1 MPQTLTHSVYF
12 TLKNSSTDSR
22 DQFLAACQ
30 EYLTDHPGCLHCA
43 IGTLADK
50 YDRPVNDREFD
61 VAIVAVFES
70 EAAHD
75 AYQVSDRHK
84 QFLSEQAANWSQVR
98 VFDVLGA

>member
-12 TLKNSSTDSR
+12 TLQDPSTDSR
-22 DQFLAACQ
+22 DRFLAACQ

-43 IGTLADK
+43 IGTLAEK
-50 YDRPVNDREFD
+50 YDRPVNDRDFD

-75 AYQVSDRHK
+75 AYQVSERHK
-84 QFLSEQAANWSQVR
+84 QFLAEQAANWSQVR